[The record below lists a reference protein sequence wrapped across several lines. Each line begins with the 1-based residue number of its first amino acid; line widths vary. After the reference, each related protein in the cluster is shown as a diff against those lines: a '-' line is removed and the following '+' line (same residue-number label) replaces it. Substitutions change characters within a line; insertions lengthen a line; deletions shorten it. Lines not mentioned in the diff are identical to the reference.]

1 MSVLGYDTG
10 ARGGGEVL
18 GKLLAAR
25 QTPFIGLYHSQ
36 LRTQHHHQHHTQGEW
51 RTWSIREAD
60 HTASSKLLQTIKQT
74 ASHIGWPVS
83 GSLPASASH
92 RRSGEGEHTLHS
104 HTSEKSLELYF
115 SKIVVTREKDYLA

>member
-51 RTWSIREAD
+51 RTWRES
-60 HTASSKLLQTIKQT
+60 ASENTRRKHQTISDNNT
-74 ASHIGWPVS
+74 GSITS
-83 GSLPASASH
+83 GLLSASASH
-92 RRSGEGEHTLHS
+92 RGSGGGHTQD
-104 HTSEKSLELYF
+104 T
-115 SKIVVTREKDYLA
+115 VTLLRKAFNCILPKLL